1 MNNKGYVLIAV
12 LVAAIVLLVLFFYPV
27 TIDEN
32 KEEASY
38 PVFPCQTFSS
48 GCNAKTGD
56 TEIEIK
62 FPDNIVFLKHFPIEV
77 RIAALK
83 NAINKVTVDFQ
94 MVKMNMGLNFYQLTQ
109 SDKDKALWT
118 GKGVLPVCTT
128 GRTDWL
134 AIISVQSENETKRV
148 AFEFTINSSAQ

>member
-12 LVAAIVLLVLFFYPV
+12 LVAAIVLLVLFFYPAS
-27 TIDEN
+27 IEEN
-32 KEEASY
+32 KKELSY
-38 PVFPCQTFSS
+38 SVLPCQTFIA
-48 GCNAKTGD
+48 GCTAKIGD
-56 TEIEIK
+56 ADIQIK

-77 RIAALK
+77 RIPASK

-94 MVKMNMGLNFYQLTQ
+94 MVNMNMGLNFYHLTQ
-109 SDKDKALWT
+109 SDKDKGLWT

-134 AIISVQSENETKRV
+134 AIISLQSENETKRL
-148 AFEFTINSSAQ
+148 AFEFTINSSTQ